1 MASFQDLHLLKWF
14 APPGREAAD
23 PSMILFKGEYYL
35 FPSITTGFFSN
46 DNLTDW
52 EFHKLTDVPV

>member
-1 MASFQDLHLLKWF
+1 
-14 APPGREAAD
+14 
-23 PSMILFKGEYYL
+23 MILFKGEYYL